1 MKNVEIQALK
11 EYLLKNGRDISYNEL
26 AAKFNIKDKS
36 GNLSGEKVRGIWRR
50 LKIDRVPDESQTKII
65 EENGKKYIE
74 HSSREITC
82 LEDLVDAAGVNIDFW
97 DVKSFRV
104 STWQDFKDETK
115 YAVRAT
121 FDQSSHVRDKIR
133 EEFIESAKK
142 HAPKYKAV
150 TYSSSKDKEA
160 IAYEINLP
168 DLHLGKLGWGEEVGE
183 NYDVNIAKTLFTTA
197 VDKLLA
203 MASIFHIEKIIFPI
217 GNDLLNSEGLS
228 MATTKGTP
236 QHDDVRWQS
245 SFTLCRQMLV
255 EVIDKL
261 RLVAPVD
268 VIIVPGNHDYERMF
282 YIGDAIYSWYH
293 NCKEVTIDNT
303 PSPRKYIGY
312 GKTLLGFTHGNSE
325 KHADLPL
332 IMAKEKPQEWA
343 KAEYT
348 EWHTGHLHKNK
359 SLNWVDIDER
369 FGTIVRI
376 LPSLSGTD
384 SWHHEK
390 GYIGNIRSAQAYAW
404 SKEYG
409 YKGQF
414 QVNLKEIKN
423 G

>member
-1 MKNVEIQALK
+1 MKNVEMQALK
-11 EYLLKNGRDISYNEL
+11 EYLLKNGRDKSYNEL
-26 AAKFNIKDKS
+26 ATEFNIKDNS
-36 GNLSGEKVRGIWRR
+36 NNLSGEKVRGIWRR
-50 LKIDRVPDESQTKII
+50 LKIDRVPDNTKIKII
-65 EENGKKYIE
+65 EENGNTYIE
-74 HSSREITC
+74 HSSKEITS

-121 FDQSSHVRDKIR
+121 FDQSSQVRGKIR

-150 TYSSSKDKEA
+150 TYPSPKDKEA

-183 NYDVNIAKTLFTTA
+183 SYNVDTAKTLFTTA

-217 GNDLLNSEGLS
+217 GNDLLNSEGMS

-293 NCKEVTIDNT
+293 SCEEVKVDNR
-303 PSPRKYIGY
+303 PSPRKYIEY
-312 GKTLLGFTHGNSE
+312 GKTLIGFTHGNSE

-404 SKEYG
+404 SREYG
-409 YKGQF
+409 YRGQF
-414 QVNLKEIKN
+414 QVNLKELKN

>member
-1 MKNVEIQALK
+1 MKNIKIQALK

-26 AAKFNIKDKS
+26 AYKFNIKDKS

-65 EENGKKYIE
+65 EENGKKHIE
-74 HSSREITC
+74 YSSKEITS
-82 LEDLVDAAGVNIDFW
+82 LEDLINTAGINIDFW
-97 DVKSFRV
+97 DVTSFRV

-121 FDQSSHVRDKIR
+121 FDQSSEVRNNIR

-150 TYSSSKDKEA
+150 NYPSSKEKEA

-168 DLHLGKLGWGEEVGE
+168 DLHLGKLGWGKEVGE

-217 GNDLLNSEGLS
+217 GNDLFNSEGLS
-228 MATTKGTP
+228 MATTKGTL

-293 NCKEVTIDNT
+293 SCEEVKVDNR
-303 PSPRKYIGY
+303 PSPRKYIEY
-312 GKTLLGFTHGNSE
+312 GKTLIGFTHGNSE

-404 SKEYG
+404 SREYG
-409 YKGQF
+409 YRGQF
-414 QVNLKEIKN
+414 QVNLKELKN